1 MQHLQWSLPIDI
13 DLGLILHCRESSELD
28 NTKRL
33 NPSTDGI
40 QINVVVQTESSAANY
55 NVSACK
61 VRHCIGSSLTLL
73 RLIVTCTVLT
83 SGFVKLQASNRQLES
98 FIWEIPFGHGVATYF
113 IVGCRAVPL
122 RWILLLT

>member
-40 QINVVVQTESSAANY
+40 QINVVVQTGSSAANY
-55 NVSACK
+55 NVSLS
-61 VRHCIGSSLTLL
+61 RMQSQTLYRVFVNTPAFNCHIYRLDLWL
-73 RLIVTCTVLT
+73 RKTADL
-83 SGFVKLQASNRQLES
+83 SNRKIKYENSVVLQEALEPHH
-98 FIWEIPFGHGVATYF
+98 IHQIGGK
-113 IVGCRAVPL
+113 
-122 RWILLLT
+122 